1 MKIFFGLAFSK
12 SHDLSITYIGCFDL
26 AVVHKRFWVTSKLF
40 DIEIIDTNNYFN
52 CPKVSECDLMNIIS
66 KRVTCRF

>member
-1 MKIFFGLAFSK
+1 MKIFFGLDFSK
-12 SHDLSITYIGCFDL
+12 SHDLS
-26 AVVHKRFWVTSKLF
+26 VVHKRFWVTSKLF